1 MATTQISLAT
11 VNHTELM
18 SLMGHVLSLGHSLM
32 IRGGVGIGKTHT
44 VEEYARKQA
53 KDKGRKFLN
62 WKRIPKEE
70 RMLLAHGKKVVHYVM
85 NDEGDVVLYKKVEDE
100 NGEEKE
106 KVVGSIDLQQYEE
119 DLKNGNEKLLEGAP
133 KIAEQYSRKDVYI
146 FAVFDTLNKLPE
158 DTAGIPVPVNGF
170 IEWKPPVLFYTLAQ
184 PGAAGLLF
192 LDEFMQAQQSVQK
205 PLADLFLNKQISD
218 MFLQDEVSICAASNE
233 DHDKCGTIRLL
244 EHMKNRMGHCILMPP
259 SAEEWCKWAQAA
271 GIDAR
276 IIMMIRS
283 QPDMLYM
290 PVGNRKEDAFPS
302 PRAWHILSD
311 CIKDI
316 NEQTQKTLFLR
327 IVATRVGSGAAARFK
342 AVLDHDMSKVG
353 PEILNDPDKFSG
365 AAWDRKVAFT
375 IWMSG
380 HSKGDAKFLDKACEF
395 MNAVQGNDML
405 DTMIY
410 MMRTQVGKPF
420 LVKVSGTT
428 KYQGLRDQLIDIS
441 KAFGGAA

>member
-244 EHMKNRMGHCILMPP
+244 EHMKNRMGHCILMP
-259 SAEEWCKWAQAA
+259 
-271 GIDAR
+271 
-276 IIMMIRS
+276 
-283 QPDMLYM
+283 
-290 PVGNRKEDAFPS
+290 
-302 PRAWHILSD
+302 RAWHILSD

-353 PEILNDPDKFSG
+353 PEILNDPDKFSS